1 MRNLPKTTLILLAL
15 AATPAAWATTAGEFA
30 PPQPP
35 AGLAQSQASTAAPV
49 ARTKKPKPAM
59 VQDGSSFVFATVK
72 TASNSA
78 GNAGQQV
85 TDAAG
90 QPASPAHDKTPASKP
105 YRARRGLLRRPRRRL
120 AKVQIVHVALTRTH
134 AGHKPR
140 HQEHAI
146 QPLAHN
152 ARMFSHIAGRTPPLP
167 AGARLVS
174 TRDYNLFTFP
184 SPLRKA
190 ILPPDAPVAGKPIYL
205 DGGHVLMLRF
215 YPDGRQP
222 VQLVAEMQSGVV
234 VTMSLV
240 PDSHKSGARITI
252 AGPVPA
258 TASLHEYSTN
268 PNARYV
274 RELSK
279 LMSGHLA
286 CPKRLHAWDS
296 VRHDGRRVPVCWA
309 YPLPG
314 FTNKPLPPER
324 IYNRLIARPVV
335 STGDG
340 ETVITAYI
348 LHARDHKRSVVDPG
362 QFSWVGVHA
371 ALLTGDLVDR
381 YHSPVLYI
389 VTSTNH

>member
-78 GNAGQQV
+78 GNTGQQV
-85 TDAAG
+85 VATAE
-90 QPASPAHDKTPASKP
+90 QPASPAHDKAPASKP
-105 YRARRGLLRRPRRRL
+105 GRIRRGLPRRPRRRL

-134 AGHKPR
+134 AGYKPR
-140 HQEHAI
+140 HQEHA
-146 QPLAHN
+146 
-152 ARMFSHIAGRTPPLP
+152 ARPPLP
-167 AGARLVS
+167 PGARLVS

-205 DGGHVLMLRF
+205 NGGRVLMLRF

-222 VQLVAEMQSGVV
+222 VQLVAEMQSGMI
-234 VTMSLV
+234 TTLSLV
-240 PDSHKSGARITI
+240 PDSHKSGTHITI
-252 AGPVPA
+252 SAPVPA
-258 TASLHEYSTN
+258 TAPLHEYSTN

-279 LMSGHLA
+279 LMSSPMT

-340 ETVITAYI
+340 ETIITAYI

-389 VTSTNH
+389 VTSENH

>member
-15 AATPAAWATTAGEFA
+15 VATPTAWAMTAGEFA

-35 AGLAQSQASTAAPV
+35 AGLSQHPAPAAAP
-49 ARTKKPKPAM
+49 AAHTKKPRPAL

-78 GNAGQQV
+78 DNAGQQV
-85 TDAAG
+85 TNAAK
-90 QPASPAHDKTPASKP
+90 QPASLARGKALVPKHDRVR
-105 YRARRGLLRRPRRRL
+105 RALLRRQP
-120 AKVQIVHVALTRTH
+120 ANVQIVHIARAHT
-134 AGHKPR
+134 GHKPR
-140 HQEHAI
+140 RQEHAM
-146 QPLAHN
+146 QT
-152 ARMFSHIAGRTPPLP
+152 RMP
-167 AGARLVS
+167 AGVRLVS

-258 TASLHEYSTN
+258 TAPLHEYSTN

-279 LMSGHLA
+279 LVSGPLV

-381 YHSPVLYI
+381 YHSPVLYV
-389 VTSTNH
+389 VTSENH

>member
-1 MRNLPKTTLILLAL
+1 MMQADHKTRGQKH
-15 AATPAAWATTAGEFA
+15 AA
-30 PPQPP
+30 
-35 AGLAQSQASTAAPV
+35 
-49 ARTKKPKPAM
+49 R
-59 VQDGSSFVFATVK
+59 
-72 TASNSA
+72 
-78 GNAGQQV
+78 
-85 TDAAG
+85 
-90 QPASPAHDKTPASKP
+90 
-105 YRARRGLLRRPRRRL
+105 
-120 AKVQIVHVALTRTH
+120 
-134 AGHKPR
+134 
-140 HQEHAI
+140 
-146 QPLAHN
+146 
-152 ARMFSHIAGRTPPLP
+152 PPLP

-205 DGGHVLMLRF
+205 NGGRVLMLRF

-258 TASLHEYSTN
+258 AAPLHEYSTN

-279 LMSGHLA
+279 LVSGPMI

-314 FTNKPLPPER
+314 FTDKPLPPER

-335 STGDG
+335 STGNG

-348 LHARDHKRSVVDPG
+348 LHARDHRRSVVDPG